1 MARPSGERESGA
13 ERREESDAALLAAF
27 AEWLSGE
34 RRRAELTR
42 AAYLRDVADFLAFLA
57 RHRGGEGG
65 GEALLVATES
75 AEIRAWLA
83 DLAGRGIERA
93 SRARKLSALRA
104 FFTFL
109 ERRRG
114 LKGEAPWQV
123 RAATPK
129 RRLPRVIAPE
139 AALALTERAGEGSG
153 SEAAALRDRALF
165 LLLYGTGLRI
175 HEALGLSCGEAPRPG
190 SEAPLRVRGKGGRE
204 RIVPV
209 LAPVRAAIGAWL
221 AHHPAPHAEAPLFV
235 GARGKRL
242 AAGVVQ
248 RRLRE
253 LRRALGL
260 PEHLTPH
267 ALRHAFATHLLAGGA
282 DLRAIQE
289 LLGHASLASTEIYT
303 AVEAGRLLEVW
314 RAAHPR
320 GRS

>member
-1 MARPSGERESGA
+1 MERDGA
-13 ERREESDAALLAAF
+13 GTEGLLAP
-27 AEWLSGE
+27 WLQWLAGE
-34 RRRAELTR
+34 RRRAAHTL
-42 AAYLRDVADFLAFLA
+42 AAYRRDAGDFLDFLS
-57 RHRGGEGG
+57 RHRGGAEGG
-65 GEALLVATES
+65 FERFTA

-83 DLAGRGIERA
+83 DLAARGVGRA
-93 SRARKLSALRA
+93 SRARKLSALRSFA
-104 FFTFL
+104 TFL

-114 LKGEAPWQV
+114 GGGEAAWEV
-123 RAATPK
+123 RAATP
-129 RRLPRVIAPE
+129 RRPLPRTVAPE
-139 AALALTERAGEGSG
+139 EALRLATAAGEGG
-153 SEAAALRDRALF
+153 RPAAAARDRALL

-190 SEAPLRVRGKGGRE
+190 SDSPLRVRGKGGRE
-204 RIVPV
+204 RLVPV
-209 LAPVRAAIGAWL
+209 LAPVREAIALWL
-221 AHHPAPHAEAPLFV
+221 SHHPDPRPEAPLFV
-235 GARGKRL
+235 GARGGRL

-320 GRS
+320 GR